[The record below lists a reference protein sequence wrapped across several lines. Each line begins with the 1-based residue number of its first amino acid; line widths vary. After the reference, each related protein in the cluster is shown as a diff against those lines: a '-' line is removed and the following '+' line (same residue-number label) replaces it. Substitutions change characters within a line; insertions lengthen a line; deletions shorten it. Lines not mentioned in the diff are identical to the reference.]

1 MSNAIKPFPVT
12 HQHIFN
18 VIRTYLDES
27 DGLAEGRPLR
37 VLDIGCGDGR
47 MMHSLHA
54 LARQHWPGRAVEV
67 HGFDIG
73 EHGFKDDG
81 QMAAAIDL
89 LTASH
94 PGVDWKSRIRIIP
107 GDASWG
113 YPPGWF
119 DIAVS
124 NQVIEHVEE
133 LTPFLRNLR
142 EALAPNGI
150 SVHLFPLSHCMQEA
164 HVRVPFSHWIRD
176 FHYRVAWIK
185 LMSRL
190 GIGKYRH
197 DRRILG
203 HADVQSHAIQSAKF
217 IECWTSYRSFREI
230 TAESS
235 RLHMAT
241 SYNFTKDFFFTKLR
255 MILRRPASRP
265 YRRRTAFGLEWLGFM
280 SGRYLSSSTLVIQP
294 LDYDIGARIAAEKA
308 EKIEAEK
315 AVVELA

>member
-1 MSNAIKPFPVT
+1 MVAFLVSSFVRLGCLSFFVSFLYVLLLF
-12 HQHIFN
+12 HFIFFFKQKTAYEMR
-18 VIRTYLDES
+18 IS
-27 DGLAEGRPLR
+27 DWSSD
-37 VLDIGCGDGR
+37 VC
-47 MMHSLHA
+47 SS
-54 LARQHWPGRAVEV
+54 
-67 HGFDIG
+67 
-73 EHGFKDDG
+73 
-81 QMAAAIDL
+81 DL
-89 LTASH
+89 
-94 PGVDWKSRIRIIP
+94 
-107 GDASWG
+107 
-113 YPPGWF
+113 
-119 DIAVS
+119 
-124 NQVIEHVEE
+124 VIEHVEE

-150 SVHLFPLSHCMQEA
+150 SIHRFPLSHCMQEA

-265 YRRRTAFGLEWLGFM
+265 YRRRTAFGLEWLGF
-280 SGRYLSSSTLVIQP
+280 
-294 LDYDIGARIAAEKA
+294 IA
-308 EKIEAEK
+308 
-315 AVVELA
+315 